1 MIGLVYWISLERL
14 GRWDVPWGRWW
25 MTRRWVQGIEPSLR
39 LKAPWC
45 VASVLEGKGRRR
57 RLMGGAGRS
66 QVEGTL
72 MLKVTDCSRWLV
84 P

>member
-1 MIGLVYWISLERL
+1 
-14 GRWDVPWGRWW
+14 

-57 RLMGGAGRS
+57 RSMGGAGRS
-66 QVEGTL
+66 QVEGTP
-72 MLKVTDCSRWLV
+72 MLKATDCSR
-84 P
+84 